1 MIATLEL
8 DNNVAR
14 IRPASHEPVS
24 PERLAEHV
32 RVALEQPLGYPPL
45 CEATVPGDQVVVTL
59 QQGLPMVRQL
69 LAGTSAALRDAGVEV
84 SQASV
89 LVTQPA
95 PQSNDTLDQLTAES
109 GLHSMHHDPA
119 DEDDCSYVGVT
130 QSGQALRV
138 NRQLGDADIVLPV
151 GLTLADLD
159 EQNCDKFCGLF
170 PHYCDQATVAR
181 YQDGKYAENAKHR
194 RDQHQEIE
202 ESGWLL
208 GVGMTV
214 QVVPGADGTV
224 AAVLAGE
231 PTAVAQAATDKY
243 RDIWHREVPRR
254 GDLVIASITGAAD
267 QQTWQDFARAL
278 AAAESVLEPG
288 GAIAICSQLAE
299 MPGPSL
305 SRLSCNDDLAQIERE
320 LRRDKFADTCTALHL
335 AQALERGPIYL
346 HSQLESEV
354 VENMGLAPIG
364 TESELSR
371 LAESYRHPIVLEDA
385 HRLLPSVSE

>member
-32 RVALEQPLGYPPL
+32 RAALEQPLGYPPL
-45 CEATVPGDQVVVTL
+45 SDATVPGDQVVITF

-69 LAGTSAALRDAGVEV
+69 LAGTSAALRNAGVEQSQATVLATQAV
-84 SQASV
+84 SQSID
-89 LVTQPA
+89 
-95 PQSNDTLDQLTAES
+95 SLDQLAAENE
-109 GLHSMHHDPA
+109 LHAAQHVPA

-151 GLTLADLD
+151 GLTLVGLD
-159 EQNCDKFCGLF
+159 EQHCEKFCGLF
-170 PHYCDQATVAR
+170 PHYCDQETIAR
-181 YQDGKYAENAKHR
+181 YFDGKYADNAKR
-194 RDQHQEIE
+194 QRERLQEID

-214 QVVPGADGTV
+214 QVVPSANGTV

-231 PTAVAQAATDKY
+231 PAAVALAAAEKY
-243 RDIWHREVPRR
+243 RDIWHREVPER
-254 GDLVIASITGAAD
+254 GDLVIATITGAAG

-278 AAAESVLEPG
+278 TAAENVLEPG

-299 MPGPSL
+299 TPGPSL
-305 SRLSCNDDLAQIERE
+305 RRLSSGDDFAQLEKD
-320 LRRDKFADTCTALHL
+320 LRRDKFADTRMALHL
-335 AQALERGPIYL
+335 ARALERGPIYL
-346 HSQLESEV
+346 HSQLEPDL
-354 VENMGLAPIG
+354 VENMGLAPIS

-371 LAESYRHPIVLEDA
+371 LAESYRNPIVLEDA